1 MEHKPLG
8 QLLVLQTAL
17 EYLLQQGGIRLS
29 GDEPKDYDPKGFH
42 VGPREGHYF
51 KPGEREAGGKEVE
64 IVQAPEAESSELD
77 LTEKLPPINQTK
89 PEGVPNWL
97 ETPDGVRAMGD
108 SIPRYWYHRPPGH
121 VAEGTSSG
129 GLQAYNM
136 NPNEI
141 ESTSGFYS
149 GKPES
154 DQFLWMSPTSRMAE
168 GEFVLDI
175 TKLNNADMR
184 FTGQAEGN
192 LLHRGDISPEG
203 IVHRPTPEAQQGE
216 EEEVDF
222 DNAYDPD
229 DEDYDEEADFDEE
242 AAGMPEAQYNAIG
255 QADSLHDG
263 AQTAGWGSDVEVEDD
278 HFSPEG
284 EQSGPQGYAHE
295 VKEYAKQVQEE
306 SGILIIGGPT
316 GNEPAKEVYEHHGL
330 EVGHMGGN
338 PITLTHIKDY
348 IEAKGG
354 KAPDAPWE
362 TTMTE
367 KSFNLSK
374 LLVLES
380 ALEHLA
386 KATLKGEHPERDSEE
401 FVFQKSMKNVV
412 KVGDVDIPVEIALDP
427 VRGLSGRGSMNPGT
441 GMLFRMVNAR
451 DFWMKDMR
459 FPLDIIWINDKREVV
474 DISENL
480 PIPTPASHSLP
491 LYSPKRLAVYALEIN
506 GGEAKALGINIGDAV
521 EINVS

>member
-64 IVQAPEAESSELD
+64 IVQAPEAEI
-77 LTEKLPPINQTK
+77 TI
-89 PEGVPNWL
+89 PEV
-97 ETPDGVRAMGD
+97 
-108 SIPRYWYHRPPGH
+108 
-121 VAEGTSSG
+121 
-129 GLQAYNM
+129 
-136 NPNEI
+136 
-141 ESTSGFYS
+141 
-149 GKPES
+149 
-154 DQFLWMSPTSRMAE
+154 
-168 GEFVLDI
+168 
-175 TKLNNADMR
+175 
-184 FTGQAEGN
+184 
-192 LLHRGDISPEG
+192 
-203 IVHRPTPEAQQGE
+203 QQE
-216 EEEVDF
+216 EEEEDVF
-222 DNAYDPD
+222 DYADDPD
-229 DEDYDEEADFDEE
+229 DEDYVDEYDEE

-255 QADSLHDG
+255 QADGFHG
-263 AQTAGWGSDVEVEDD
+263 NAQTEGWGSDVEVEDD

-284 EQSGPQGYAHE
+284 EQNGPQGYAHE
-295 VKEYAKQVQEE
+295 VKEYAKQAQEE
-306 SGILIIGGPT
+306 SGIPIIGGPT

-354 KAPDAPWE
+354 KAPDASWE

-480 PIPTPASHSLP
+480 PIPTSASHSLP

>member
-136 NPNEI
+136 NPKEI

-203 IVHRPTPEAQQGE
+203 IVHRPTPEAEVKDSSYEMPKYDMSWEALIQSE
-216 EEEVDF
+216 EGGGGKRFKDIEIKPLSE
-222 DNAYDPD
+222 NAYDS
-229 DEDYDEEADFDEE
+229 EMNR
-242 AAGMPEAQYNAIG
+242 AAGMVDTDNFG
-255 QADSLHDG
+255 
-263 AQTAGWGSDVEVEDD
+263 
-278 HFSPEG
+278 
-284 EQSGPQGYAHE
+284 
-295 VKEYAKQVQEE
+295 
-306 SGILIIGGPT
+306 
-316 GNEPAKEVYEHHGL
+316 
-330 EVGHMGGN
+330 
-338 PITLTHIKDY
+338 
-348 IEAKGG
+348 
-354 KAPDAPWE
+354 
-362 TTMTE
+362 TTT
-367 KSFNLSK
+367 KS
-374 LLVLES
+374 
-380 ALEHLA
+380 
-386 KATLKGEHPERDSEE
+386 
-401 FVFQKSMKNVV
+401 
-412 KVGDVDIPVEIALDP
+412 
-427 VRGLSGRGSMNPGT
+427 
-441 GMLFRMVNAR
+441 
-451 DFWMKDMR
+451 
-459 FPLDIIWINDKREVV
+459 
-474 DISENL
+474 
-480 PIPTPASHSLP
+480 
-491 LYSPKRLAVYALEIN
+491 RL
-506 GGEAKALGINIGDAV
+506 
-521 EINVS
+521 

>member
-64 IVQAPEAESSELD
+64 IVQAPEAES
-77 LTEKLPPINQTK
+77 
-89 PEGVPNWL
+89 
-97 ETPDGVRAMGD
+97 
-108 SIPRYWYHRPPGH
+108 
-121 VAEGTSSG
+121 
-129 GLQAYNM
+129 
-136 NPNEI
+136 
-141 ESTSGFYS
+141 
-149 GKPES
+149 
-154 DQFLWMSPTSRMAE
+154 
-168 GEFVLDI
+168 
-175 TKLNNADMR
+175 
-184 FTGQAEGN
+184 
-192 LLHRGDISPEG
+192 
-203 IVHRPTPEAQQGE
+203 
-216 EEEVDF
+216 
-222 DNAYDPD
+222 
-229 DEDYDEEADFDEE
+229 
-242 AAGMPEAQYNAIG
+242 IG
-255 QADSLHDG
+255 
-263 AQTAGWGSDVEVEDD
+263 
-278 HFSPEG
+278 
-284 EQSGPQGYAHE
+284 
-295 VKEYAKQVQEE
+295 
-306 SGILIIGGPT
+306 GGPT
-316 GNEPAKEVYEHHGL
+316 LGGERNKNPDSMQEVHDYQESELEGLTGGGGDVRWPGNSQADVTLKASHEMAGDVYREIAGAGDDEYINSHLSRIVSAAGPKGSAREKEWEGSL
-330 EVGHMGGN
+330 SEES
-338 PITLTHIKDY
+338 
-348 IEAKGG
+348 IELNNRF
-354 KAPDAPWE
+354 KALIMDAPAY
-362 TTMTE
+362 TE
-367 KSFNLSK
+367 RQKDAKALMLAIATRDPLYIRAFAANITSKKESDDGQKAEEYIGVEVSRNIRAKRRQLLGLSDSYEMPKGAEAVEINLSK

-386 KATLKGEHPERDSEE
+386 KATLKGEHSERDSEE

-480 PIPTPASHSLP
+480 PIPTAASHFLP